1 MIHPFVCSPHK
12 WPPDPPAELS
22 AWRAAASEAPAPR
35 QLQSD
40 PMEFNVKLPEPRNRE
55 VGTHI
60 SNNDGFWSIC
70 LNSYSQWL
78 FLSQLT
84 TWGPYIV
91 AWNLF
96 RSIYLDH
103 PCTAK
108 HRPWEQPIRGG
119 KYSWQGLC
127 YPLVMTNIAI
137 EHGPFIV
144 DLPIKDGDFP

>member
-1 MIHPFVCSPHK
+1 MALFKPTYDLGALHYSLK
-12 WPPDPPAELS
+12 
-22 AWRAAASEAPAPR
+22 
-35 QLQSD
+35 
-40 PMEFNVKLPEPRNRE
+40 
-55 VGTHI
+55 
-60 SNNDGFWSIC
+60 SIR
-70 LNSYSQWL
+70 
-78 FLSQLT
+78 
-84 TWGPYIV
+84 G
-91 AWNLF
+91 
-96 RSIYLDH
+96 IYLDH